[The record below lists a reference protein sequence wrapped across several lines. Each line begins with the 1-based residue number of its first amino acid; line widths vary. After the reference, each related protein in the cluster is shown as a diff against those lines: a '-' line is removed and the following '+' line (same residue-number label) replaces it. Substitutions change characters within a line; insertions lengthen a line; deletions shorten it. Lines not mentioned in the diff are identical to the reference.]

1 MQRLS
6 LVICI
11 LLPLAA
17 YSDSPVRGPIAL
29 LSRADRLAMLYNWPE
44 AAPLYAQAESLF
56 MQSGDRQNKLLARLG
71 YLWATADA
79 GVSPAAIKEV
89 SAYLTDPIVQA
100 NPKLRLRALIA
111 TAVLDRNQNETT
123 SREPWELILK
133 LAT

>member
-56 MQSGDRQNKLLARLG
+56 TQSGDRQNALSARLG

-79 GVSPAAIKEV
+79 GDS
-89 SAYLTDPIVQA
+89 SM
-100 NPKLRLRALIA
+100 
-111 TAVLDRNQNETT
+111 
-123 SREPWELILK
+123 S
-133 LAT
+133 